1 MYQIR
6 FASRLVAFLEMLLE
20 RNESSWKDR
29 SKLLDLYCFTF
40 KIDEEEFWK
49 SWLVQ
54 DLSRQRKKI
63 EFLLKQTRF
72 EGLNG
77 VMAFTAIGY
86 GKLLFTTND

>member
-6 FASRLVAFLEMLLE
+6 FASRFVAFLEMLE

-49 SWLVQ
+49 RWLEQ
-54 DLSRQRKKI
+54 DISRQRKKI

-86 GKLLFTTND
+86 GKLLLTTND

>member
-6 FASRLVAFLEMLLE
+6 FASRFVAFLEMLLE

-49 SWLVQ
+49 S
-54 DLSRQRKKI
+54 
-63 EFLLKQTRF
+63 
-72 EGLNG
+72 
-77 VMAFTAIGY
+77 
-86 GKLLFTTND
+86 

>member
-6 FASRLVAFLEMLLE
+6 FASRFVAFLEMLLE
-20 RNESSWKDR
+20 RNESSRKDR

-49 SWLVQ
+49 RWLEQ
-54 DLSRQRKKI
+54 DISRQRKKI

>member
-6 FASRLVAFLEMLLE
+6 FASRFVAFLELLLE

-29 SKLLDLYCFTF
+29 SKLLDLYCFNF

-49 SWLVQ
+49 RWLEQ
-54 DLSRQRKKI
+54 DISRQRKKI

>member
-6 FASRLVAFLEMLLE
+6 FASRFVAFLEMLLE

-29 SKLLDLYCFTF
+29 SKLLDLYCFNF

-49 SWLVQ
+49 RWLEQ
-54 DLSRQRKKI
+54 DISRQRKKI

>member
-6 FASRLVAFLEMLLE
+6 FASRFVAFLEMLLE

-29 SKLLDLYCFTF
+29 SKCLDLYCFTF

-49 SWLVQ
+49 SWLEQ

-63 EFLLKQTRF
+63 DFLLKQTRF

>member
-6 FASRLVAFLEMLLE
+6 FASRFVAFLEMLE

-49 SWLVQ
+49 RWLEQ
-54 DLSRQRKKI
+54 DISRQRKKI

-72 EGLNG
+72 ECLNG

>member
-6 FASRLVAFLEMLLE
+6 FASRFVAFLEMLLE
-20 RNESSWKDR
+20 RNESSWKDQ